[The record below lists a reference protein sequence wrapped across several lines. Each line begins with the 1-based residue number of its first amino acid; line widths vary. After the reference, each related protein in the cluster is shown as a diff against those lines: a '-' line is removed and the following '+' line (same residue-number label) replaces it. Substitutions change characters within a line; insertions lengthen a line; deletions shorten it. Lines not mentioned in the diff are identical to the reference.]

1 SANAAS
7 PDARFGHRPAGGARV
22 AEGHMTESVVS
33 TCEAV
38 GINLAAPP
46 AAPPTPRRTLVLSGG
61 GGRGVW
67 QVGACEHLILER
79 GYGFDLI
86 AGVSAGAVN
95 GATLAQ
101 AHDHDALEAE
111 LEDLRAVSVGLR
123 GNHQSVISR
132 VLDRGRIGLGM

>member
-1 SANAAS
+1 MHAS
-7 PDARFGHRPAGGARV
+7 VIGQRAESLV
-22 AEGHMTESVVS
+22 AESHMAESVAP

-38 GINLAAPP
+38 GIDHAAPP
-46 AAPPTPRRTLVLSGG
+46 AAPPAPRRTLVLSGG

-101 AHDHDALEAE
+101 AHDRSEE
-111 LEDLRAVSVGLR
+111 RRVGK
-123 GNHQSVISR
+123 
-132 VLDRGRIGLGM
+132 